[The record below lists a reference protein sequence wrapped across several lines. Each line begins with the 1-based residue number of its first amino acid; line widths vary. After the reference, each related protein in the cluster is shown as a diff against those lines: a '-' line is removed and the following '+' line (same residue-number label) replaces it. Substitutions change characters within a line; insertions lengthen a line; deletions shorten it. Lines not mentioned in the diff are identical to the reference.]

1 MYGADGP
8 DGFVCHRWGRHV
20 DGTMRRLRSS
30 SGVLDYNQDGLLS
43 GEELRAWIQKEDD
56 VMNDEEAEEE
66 AKVAL
71 EVFDHDKDLS
81 LNKAEFKE
89 AINSREETPL
99 SPMFHLTTG
108 QETPG

>member
-1 MYGADGP
+1 
-8 DGFVCHRWGRHV
+8 
-20 DGTMRRLRSS
+20 MRRLRSS
-30 SGVLDYNQDGLLS
+30 SGVTKLRLAILDYNQDGLLS

-89 AINSREETPL
+89 AINSREAEQSL
-99 SPMFHLTTG
+99 ESDDHELEEEISA
-108 QETPG
+108 QETEQ